1 METSNK
7 DTVYYKGIQ
16 ETHIKRISWPAIFAG
31 TVIMLIT
38 LTLLSLLGV
47 GIGLG
52 SINPAKEINPFEGIG
67 TGSLIWWVIS
77 NLLAVFAGA
86 FVAANLTN
94 APYKLTG
101 IYHGILSWSLYALIL
116 FWLMTTAV
124 GGIMTG
130 AGGAIT
136 KGLSAMG
143 GGVSEITAM
152 AGQGDTDRIKE
163 MIQDALVQDQPA
175 GAAKKEF
182 DIDVMA
188 VVQDV
193 FVTNGTIN
201 TNDIQRADVEKSIAR
216 NSTLSKQ
223 DVTRATDVMLAKFQ
237 EAKQKWQ
244 EIKPEVE
251 QTAQKATDT
260 ASKAAIWGFVA
271 LLLGVITAAAG
282 GRMGKPDFDDI
293 KDRRTTT
300 TV

>member
-52 SINPAKEINPFEGIG
+52 SINPAKETNPFEGIG

-282 GRMGKPDFDDI
+282 GRMGKPDFDAI